1 MITRRSP
8 IVRVLAAA
16 MLLSA
21 QAGLSPLYA
30 DEVPPPPSCR
40 LKTQVELELEQ
51 IIDKAYRSCIG
62 TRTVAGVD
70 LVVRIPFGQSGE
82 RRGGAGFHQ
91 RIFLG
96 GKGDPEKIWTE
107 IDRLLASEAFAEY
120 VSRLQRPA
128 AKTVIFDLEQRQVSV
143 YFDPTLNDLLR
154 EGPYPGTRTKVYV
167 LKTGSHIS
175 STDVYNFLY
184 CIGAVGLDCSGFIY
198 NVQKTIAAAFGL
210 DLDRRAAA
218 DLGTEVDQL
227 PGIIGLWFFDPEVR
241 FSEVVDDRIDNLRP
255 GDVILFRGRVPGRG
269 IWFRHSAVI
278 HSVDFDRGLIR
289 YLQCTDW
296 AAAEERGVHDSWV
309 RFVQADPKTILG
321 DPSLE
326 WSQTIQPTFAGETPL
341 RYWQNDGHRYR
352 SYREAGGSLIVRL
365 KIIKTLLQAGEPNF
379 YKNVYG
385 LSAGAKE
392 GETVPP
398 R

>member
-1 MITRRSP
+1 MIALRSP
-8 IVRVLAAA
+8 IVGVVAAA

-21 QAGLSPLYA
+21 QVGLRSLYA
-30 DEVPPPPSCR
+30 NEVPPPSSCR

-51 IIDKAYRSCIG
+51 IIDTAYRSYLG

-82 RRGGAGFHQ
+82 RRGSAGFYQ
-91 RIFLG
+91 RIFLD
-96 GKGDPEKIWTE
+96 GKGDPERIWTE
-107 IDRLLASEAFAEY
+107 IDRLLASEAFADY
-120 VSRLQRPA
+120 ASGLRRPGD
-128 AKTVIFDLEQRQVSV
+128 KTVIFDLEQRRVSV

-167 LKTGSHIS
+167 LKTGSRIS

-184 CIGAVGLDCSGFIY
+184 CVGAVGLDCSGFIY
-198 NVQKTIAAAFGL
+198 NVQKAIAAAFGL
-210 DLDRRAAA
+210 DLDRKAAA
-218 DLGTEVDQL
+218 DLGTGAEQL
-227 PGIIGLWFFDPEVR
+227 PGIIGLWFFDPESS
-241 FSEVVDDRIDNLRP
+241 FSETVDDRIDNLRP

-278 HSVDFDRGLIR
+278 QSVDFDRGLIR

-296 AAAEERGVHDSWV
+296 ATPEERGVHDSWV
-309 RFVQADPKTILG
+309 RFDPADPKISLG

-365 KIIKTLLQAGEPNF
+365 KITKAMVLARELDF

-385 LSAGAKE
+385 L
-392 GETVPP
+392 
-398 R
+398 

>member
-1 MITRRSP
+1 MNTLRSP

-30 DEVPPPPSCR
+30 DEPPLSDCR
-40 LKTQVELELEQ
+40 LKTQAELELEQ
-51 IIDKAYRSCIG
+51 IIDKAYRSCLG
-62 TRTVAGVD
+62 TCTVAGVD

-128 AKTVIFDLEQRQVSV
+128 AKTVIFDLEQRRVSV

-218 DLGTEVDQL
+218 DLGTGAEQF

-309 RFVQADPKTILG
+309 RFASADPKTSLG
-321 DPSLE
+321 DPALE